1 MDIISAWW
9 VLKFGRSGI
18 GGMDGWR
25 LQWEGRWS
33 ERRCGKWK
41 AYSSVHYCI
50 YSKSFLSWTTF
61 GEGIFLGWKG
71 IVFFLLCSCFSL
83 YSTFFSFLCGEKEV
97 NHLHSVKELELNPP
111 PTLWAPIP
119 ISNSTRAACNRQ
131 FSVQVFHGL
140 SVQQKSHYTSITPRN
155 ILCVRVE
162 LCWATFLWIAMS
174 SYSSS
179 RWSLSSLVTTL
190 TF

>member
-1 MDIISAWW
+1 MGAEVWAVWDW
-9 VLKFGRSGI
+9 
-18 GGMDGWR
+18 GGWMDGWR

-61 GEGIFLGWKG
+61 GEGIFFRLKRNCLFFS
-71 IVFFLLCSCFSL
+71 VVFLLFFVFH
-83 YSTFFSFLCGEKEV
+83 FFSFLCGEKEV